1 MLPPG
6 VRCRAAAVTVL
17 CCAVCGADAAGGH
30 DSPPGVRA
38 ACEMRRV
45 HCDARSAGRRAVLTY
60 YQGRPLLTQQWMR
73 AGDRLVNA
81 LAPIAVQVHAQL
93 GYIFAT
99 MRPQCGKYETD
110 DMGAK
115 TTIFII
121 IVILCL
127 LGVVGAGAETHWFG
141 LQTTTL
147 RPTTVMPTLA
157 PTTLAATTMAA
168 PITLAPTVAAT
179 TMAATTTPPAEPGP
193 VVVIPGN
200 NGSISCSGYCN
211 GGWGINLIPA
221 ASYPQYSGATSTQT
235 LPSGATG
242 NCPCTLTNTQKFV
255 PW

>member
-1 MLPPG
+1 
-6 VRCRAAAVTVL
+6 
-17 CCAVCGADAAGGH
+17 
-30 DSPPGVRA
+30 
-38 ACEMRRV
+38 
-45 HCDARSAGRRAVLTY
+45 
-60 YQGRPLLTQQWMR
+60 
-73 AGDRLVNA
+73 
-81 LAPIAVQVHAQL
+81 
-93 GYIFAT
+93 
-99 MRPQCGKYETD
+99 
-110 DMGAK
+110 MGAK

-168 PITLAPTVAAT
+168 PITLAPTTLAAT
-179 TMAATTTPPAEPGP
+179 TMAAPITLAPTVAATTTPPAEPGP

-242 NCPCTLTNTQKFV
+242 NCPCTLTNTQKFA